1 MAKREK
7 YINKRSSFCQL
18 AVKDQAEA
26 AKQLRDL
33 ATGLENCRNTS
44 DTINALCEIFAVS
57 ERTVFN
63 DLIR

>member
-1 MAKREK
+1 MAKRDK
-7 YINKRSSFCQL
+7 YIKQRSKFCQL
-18 AVKDQAEA
+18 ALKDSKKA
-26 AKQLRDL
+26 ASQLRDL

-44 DTINALCEIFAVS
+44 DVVSALCEIFAVS

>member
-7 YINKRSSFCQL
+7 QIEQRSKFCQL
-18 AVKDQAEA
+18 AMKDPKKA
-26 AKQLRDL
+26 AGQLKDL
-33 ATGLENCRNTS
+33 AIGLENCRGTQ

-57 ERTVFN
+57 ERTIFN